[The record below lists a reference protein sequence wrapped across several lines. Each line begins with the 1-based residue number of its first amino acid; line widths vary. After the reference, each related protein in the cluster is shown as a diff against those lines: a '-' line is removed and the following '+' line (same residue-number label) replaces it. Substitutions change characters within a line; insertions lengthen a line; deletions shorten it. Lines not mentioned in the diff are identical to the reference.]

1 MKRTA
6 LIISMALLAAAG
18 CVQRRMTIISEP
30 AGATAYL
37 DGDEIGKTPAT
48 TSFLFYGGREI
59 RLEMDGY
66 ETLSHIESIEAP
78 YYQKFPF
85 DLVADVFVPWTITD
99 RRFYPYKLKKA
110 EPVSK
115 ADFLARAEAFRTE
128 HKASIVKL
136 RQEHNA
142 AEMERRMAERR
153 KREKEGLGR
162 RRWYRLFF

>member
-1 MKRTA
+1 MKHTT
-6 LIISMALLAAAG
+6 LIICMALLAAVG
-18 CVQRRMTIISEP
+18 CVQRRMTVISEP

-37 DGDEIGKTPAT
+37 DGDELGKTPAT

-66 ETLSHIESIEAP
+66 ETLSHIEIIKAP

-99 RRFYPYKLKKA
+99 RRFFPYKLKKA
-110 EPVSK
+110 EPVNK
-115 ADFLARAEAFRTE
+115 ADFIARAEAFRTE
-128 HKASIVKL
+128 HKASIVEL
-136 RQEHNA
+136 RKERNA
-142 AEMERRMAERR
+142 AEMERRMARRR

-162 RRWYRLFF
+162 KKWYRLFF